1 LGYQFPVPRHKR
13 FRRDDGGYLAQDTSG
28 QLLGFYCQ
36 TPALIVAEAQSLA
49 TQLLAQ
55 HSILFLQIV
64 DDVPLLLAHP
74 S

>member
-1 LGYQFPVPRHKR
+1 MDV
-13 FRRDDGGYLAQDTSG
+13 SG
-28 QLLGFYCQ
+28 QLFGFYCQ
-36 TPALIVAEAQSLA
+36 TPALIVAKAKSL
-49 TQLLAQ
+49 TIQLLAQ